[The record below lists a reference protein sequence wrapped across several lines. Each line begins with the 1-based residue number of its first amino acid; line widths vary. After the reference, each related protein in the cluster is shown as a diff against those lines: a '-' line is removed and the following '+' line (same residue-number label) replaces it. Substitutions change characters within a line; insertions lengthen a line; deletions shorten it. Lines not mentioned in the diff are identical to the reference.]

1 MYPKLQLINYNF
13 QYYENPRYVDPRFI
27 PEVNVRCAPKNCYKI
42 CRLKL
47 MGGGRCTKAG
57 CMCYAGF
64 FDYDGSPINTV
75 YPEDNLWWSLTSA
88 EQNEIRRE
96 MAKFRFEK
104 SIFNALC
111 IHMYSLQYQ

>member
-1 MYPKLQLINYNF
+1 MYSKLQSNQLQF
-13 QYYENPRYVDPRFI
+13 QYYENPRYVDPRFV
-27 PEVNVRCAPKNCYKI
+27 PEVNVRCEPKNCYKI

-57 CMCYAGF
+57 CLCYAGF

-96 MAKFRFEK
+96 MAKFRFEIHFQQK
-104 SIFNALC
+104 SPK
-111 IHMYSLQYQ
+111 Y

>member
-75 YPEDNLWWSLTSA
+75 YPEDNLWWSLTTA

-104 SIFNALC
+104 SIFRKRQNTN
-111 IHMYSLQYQ
+111 

>member
-1 MYPKLQLINYNF
+1 
-13 QYYENPRYVDPRFI
+13 
-27 PEVNVRCAPKNCYKI
+27 
-42 CRLKL
+42 

-57 CMCYAGF
+57 CLCYAGF

-96 MAKFRFEK
+96 MAKFRFENTVYK
-104 SIFNALC
+104 NRQNAK
-111 IHMYSLQYQ
+111 MYSLQ